1 MSQER
6 RRLSDLPSLHYKSSY
21 TNQDAAIAAAAAEG
35 ARLAGQQITP
45 PKIESTRRLTS
56 EFQIFLCLLGALLS
70 ASVSIWMAILSKDS
84 LVKRALISSVAALCA
99 LIFALL
105 VLVAHKKRKR
115 KTPIEDI
122 EISQS
127 VLREQR
133 KSMTSSMRQKG
144 TGEEYMRQIRRHS
157 SVIAVDSARQQLLQ
171 QQQRKEKAVNSPSP
185 ALLSVDSPENLP
197 KRATS
202 ISH

>member
-1 MSQER
+1 MKSPLY
-6 RRLSDLPSLHYKSSY
+6 LSFLQSNY

-35 ARLAGQQITP
+35 ARLTGQQITP
-45 PKIESTRRLTS
+45 PKIESTRRLTN

-70 ASVSIWMAILSKDS
+70 ISVSIWMAILSKDS
-84 LVKRALISSVAALCA
+84 LAKRALISSVAALCA
-99 LIFALL
+99 LIFSLL
-105 VLVAHKKRKR
+105 VLVAIKKRRR
-115 KTPIEDI
+115 KSPVEDI

-127 VLREQR
+127 ILREHR

-144 TGEEYMRQIRRHS
+144 TGEEYLKQIRRHS

-171 QQQRKEKAVNSPSP
+171 KQKAKAIQNSQSP
-185 ALLSVDSPENLP
+185 ALLTVDSPDHLP

>member
-1 MSQER
+1 MKSPLY
-6 RRLSDLPSLHYKSSY
+6 LSLLQSSY

-35 ARLAGQQITP
+35 ARLADISLPIGCS
-45 PKIESTRRLTS
+45 IEC
-56 EFQIFLCLLGALLS
+56 FCQ
-70 ASVSIWMAILSKDS
+70 
-84 LVKRALISSVAALCA
+84 
-99 LIFALL
+99 
-105 VLVAHKKRKR
+105 
-115 KTPIEDI
+115 TPIEDI

-171 QQQRKEKAVNSPSP
+171 QQQRKEKALNSPSP

>member
-1 MSQER
+1 MKSPLY
-6 RRLSDLPSLHYKSSY
+6 LSLLQSSY

-105 VLVAHKKRKR
+105 VL
-115 KTPIEDI
+115 
-122 EISQS
+122 
-127 VLREQR
+127 
-133 KSMTSSMRQKG
+133 TSSMRQKG